1 MKKIRSIIALALSL
15 TLCLALCACGTKK
28 PAGSGSDLV
37 MPAKQKDAGDEA
49 KQAILV
55 VSFGTSYNETRA
67 LTIDAIEAAITQAF
81 PEFDVRRAFTS
92 QIIIDK
98 LKTRDGLE
106 IDNVTE
112 AAKKLVAEG
121 YGTLVVAPTHIMNG
135 YEYDE
140 MVAAIEP
147 YRSNF
152 EQLAFA
158 KPLLTDE
165 TDYEKVAEIL
175 AGETEGY
182 AAPDTAVVFMGH
194 GTEHPANDTYA
205 KLQQSF
211 IDAGCENYIVATVEA
226 APTLGDALTQ
236 AKALGVSKVALLPL
250 MIVAGDHA
258 SNDMAGDEEGSWKVA
273 FKGDGYE
280 VECVLRGLGEYSGVQ
295 ELFVEHTQAAVD
307 SLSK

>member
-1 MKKIRSIIALALSL
+1 MKNIKAIIALALAL
-15 TLCLALCACGTKK
+15 IMCLALCACG
-28 PAGSGSDLV
+28 
-37 MPAKQKDAGDEA
+37 AKQPEDAEPEADEPVKEATIGDAA

-67 LTIDAIEAAITQAF
+67 VTIEAIEGAITEAF

-98 LKTRDGLE
+98 LETRDGLE

-112 AAKKLVAEG
+112 AMEKLVAEG
-121 YGTLVVAPTHIMNG
+121 YGTLVVQPTHIMNG

-147 YRSNF
+147 YRDSF
-152 EQLAFA
+152 SQLVYG
-158 KPLLTDE
+158 KPLLSDE
-165 TDYEKVAEIL
+165 ADYDRVAEIL
-175 AGETEGY
+175 AEETAEY
-182 AAPDTAVVFMGH
+182 AADDTAIVFMGH

-205 KLQQSF
+205 KLQQKF
-211 IDAGCENYIVATVEA
+211 IDAGYTNYIVGTVEA
-226 APTLGDALTQ
+226 TPTLGDALTA
-236 AKALGVSKVALLPL
+236 AKALGVSKAVLLPF

-258 SNDMAGDEEGSWKVA
+258 TNDMAGDEAGSWKTA

-280 VECVLRGLGEYSGVQ
+280 VECVLKGVGEYKGAQ
-295 ELFVEHTQAAVD
+295 ELFVEHAQAAVE

>member
-1 MKKIRSIIALALSL
+1 MKNIKAIIALALAL
-15 TLCLALCACGTKK
+15 IMCLAHCACG
-28 PAGSGSDLV
+28 
-37 MPAKQKDAGDEA
+37 AKETEDAEPEADEPVKEATIGDAA

-67 LTIDAIEAAITQAF
+67 VTIEAIEGAITEAF

-98 LKTRDGLE
+98 LETRDGLE

-112 AAKKLVAEG
+112 AMEKLVAEG
-121 YGTLVVAPTHIMNG
+121 YGTLVVQPTHIMNG

-147 YRSNF
+147 YRDSF
-152 EQLAFA
+152 SQLVYG
-158 KPLLTDE
+158 KPLLSDE
-165 TDYEKVAEIL
+165 ADYDRVAEIL
-175 AGETEGY
+175 AEETAEY
-182 AAPDTAVVFMGH
+182 AADDTAIVFMGH

-205 KLQQSF
+205 KLQQKF
-211 IDAGCENYIVATVEA
+211 IDAGYTNYIVGTVEA
-226 APTLGDALTQ
+226 TPTLGDALTA
-236 AKALGVSKVALLPL
+236 AKALGVSKAVLLPF

-258 SNDMAGDEEGSWKVA
+258 TNDMAGDEAGSWKTA

-280 VECVLRGLGEYSGVQ
+280 VECVLKGVGEYKGAQ
-295 ELFVEHTQAAVD
+295 ELFVEHAQAAVE